1 MWVKMKYSL
10 TKQADKE
17 ALVELFMMLS
27 DSLDENIPDIIWL
40 GSEFEVD
47 FKQPNLKCA
56 IDYISTKKGG
66 EFTVKVSWITPE
78 AKKQKAKAAA
88 AKTKER
94 LEKGASKTKTSKTK
108 KKATKPIEMVSDDE
122 LWLEDEDSWEVPSDD
137 DGEWDSQDYDDEW

>member
-1 MWVKMKYSL
+1 MKYSL

-27 DSLDENIPDIIWL
+27 DSLDEGIPDVSWQ

-47 FKQPNLKCA
+47 LKQPNLKCT

-66 EFTVKVSWITPE
+66 EFAVKIRWITPE
-78 AKKQKAKAAA
+78 AKKQKAKESA
-88 AKTKER
+88 AKTKAR

-108 KKATKPIEMVSDDE
+108 KKKSKSIEMVSDEE
-122 LWLEDEDSWEVPSDD
+122 LWLDDEEEAFKASSD
-137 DGEWDSQDYDDEW
+137 DGEWDSSDYDDEW

>member
-1 MWVKMKYSL
+1 MKYSL

-27 DSLDENIPDIIWL
+27 DSLDEGIPDVSWL

-47 FKQPNLKCA
+47 LKQPNLKCT

-66 EFTVKVSWITPE
+66 EFAVKIRWITPE
-78 AKKQKAKAAA
+78 AKKQKAKESA

-108 KKATKPIEMVSDDE
+108 KKKTKSIEMVSDEE
-122 LWLEDEDSWEVPSDD
+122 LWLDDEEEAFKASSD
-137 DGEWDSQDYDDEW
+137 DGEWDSSDYDDEW

>member
-1 MWVKMKYSL
+1 MKYSL

-27 DSLDENIPDIIWL
+27 DSLDEGIPDVIWQ

-47 FKQPNLKCA
+47 LKQPNLKCT

-66 EFTVKVSWITPE
+66 EFAVKIRWITPE
-78 AKKQKAKAAA
+78 AKKQKAKESA

-94 LEKGASKTKTSKTK
+94 LEKGASKTKTPKTK
-108 KKATKPIEMVSDDE
+108 KKKTKSIEMVSDEE
-122 LWLEDEDSWEVPSDD
+122 LWLDDEDEAFTASSD
-137 DGEWDSQDYDDEW
+137 DGEWDSSDYDDEW